1 MKSTNFPF
9 QLDTLGLLD
18 YLDFWLISGTFLFN
32 WFVVGIQAL
41 IVVHQISRA
50 EFSSKK
56 SDQRGGPEGEISMDE
71 ENHGSGFVHK
81 TSQRMSQKD
90 IE

>member
-1 MKSTNFPF
+1 MKSTNFRF

-32 WFVVGIQAL
+32 WFVLGIQAL
-41 IVVHQISRA
+41 IVVHQINRA

-56 SDQRGGPEGEISMDE
+56 SDQRGGPDGGSMDE
-71 ENHGSGFVHK
+71 ESHGHGFVRK
-81 TSQRMSQKD
+81 ASQRMSQKD